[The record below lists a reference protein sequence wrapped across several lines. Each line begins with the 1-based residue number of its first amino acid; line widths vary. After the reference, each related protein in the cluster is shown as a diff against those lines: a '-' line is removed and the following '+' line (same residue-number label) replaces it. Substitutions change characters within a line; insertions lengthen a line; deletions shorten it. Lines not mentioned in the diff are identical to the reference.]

1 MDLKELRTK
10 SADELN
16 KHLVELHKESF
27 ALRMQQATGQLA
39 KSHEVRRVR
48 REIARTKTL
57 LGQKN

>member
-16 KHLVELHKESF
+16 KHLVELHKERF